1 MDDDGII
8 GDVSIEGDYAA
19 YDVDL
24 SGLTPKGNF
33 SAGIYTESTSSS
45 EGGGSPSEGGGSP
58 SEGGGGDGYIAPT
71 YSTTPSAGDDKIQIN
86 MANST
91 GALSGLVDAA
101 EGLDSLHLDG
111 LSLFTESDKDLTVD
125 ETDKVITSDMIDA
138 GSGIFNVG
146 THYAEIDL
154 GMSLSGKIHIWTQT
168 PEYFYNN
175 GQSFDTV
182 LGIVDKST
190 GKLMSA
196 NDNGSPSSSYSSS
209 DINSLISAIIHK
221 RKL

>member
-1 MDDDGII
+1 M
-8 GDVSIEGDYAA
+8 
-19 YDVDL
+19 
-24 SGLTPKGNF
+24 T
-33 SAGIYTESTSSS
+33 
-45 EGGGSPSEGGGSP
+45 
-58 SEGGGGDGYIAPT
+58 
-71 YSTTPSAGDDKIQIN
+71 KIQIN

-154 GMSLSGKIHIWTQT
+154 GMSLSRKDSHM
-168 PEYFYNN
+168 
-175 GQSFDTV
+175 DTNARI
-182 LGIVDKST
+182 L
-190 GKLMSA
+190 LQ
-196 NDNGSPSSSYSSS
+196 
-209 DINSLISAIIHK
+209 
-221 RKL
+221 